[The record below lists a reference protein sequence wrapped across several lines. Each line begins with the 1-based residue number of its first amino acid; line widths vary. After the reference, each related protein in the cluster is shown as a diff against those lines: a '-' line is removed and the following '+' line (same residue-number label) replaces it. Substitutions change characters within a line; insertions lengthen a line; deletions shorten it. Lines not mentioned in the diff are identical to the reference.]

1 MQMSTQF
8 SKKNAAAVGSNF
20 LFFWKNLLTNI
31 AYPVTEKGFFL
42 VFFLFFTNFLDTY
55 EVSQNKGSL
64 RFFLPF
70 LTETLYA
77 IFHFFRK
84 NYRNKKF
91 CSRACEFPR
100 RVAWKVRLF
109 CCTPIPRPKL

>member
-1 MQMSTQF
+1 MTIKNEFVMQMSTQF

-70 LTETLYA
+70 FDRNPLRN
-77 IFHFFRK
+77 FSFF
-84 NYRNKKF
+84 
-91 CSRACEFPR
+91 
-100 RVAWKVRLF
+100 
-109 CCTPIPRPKL
+109 